1 MKTNL
6 KKQIKDLMGILN
18 PISENRYQYEQ
29 NEETFN
35 LYYLDADK
43 EQRIIGDKLTADQ
56 MVAVLS
62 VLNEKHDCDIPYT
75 YQGTYSCNMK
85 YFMNSGL
92 RLRSMLCNLI
102 VDNRTI
108 VFKSQIQVT
117 LRPDKYVSI
126 RPFIKELRWSN
137 KQDGLVV
144 VDVENEEEFSI
155 DCLSDSECAA
165 ILQQLVYQRLVKFK

>member
-1 MKTNL
+1 MKRNI
-6 KKQIKDLMGILN
+6 KKEIKDLMGILN
-18 PISENRYQYEQ
+18 PISDYRYQYSIHGGIY
-29 NEETFN
+29 T

-43 EQRIIGDKLTADQ
+43 EQRIIGENLTPDQ

-62 VLNEKHDCDIPYT
+62 VLNEKHACDIPYT
-75 YQGTYSCNMK
+75 HQGTYHCNMK
-85 YFMNSGL
+85 YFMASGL

-108 VFKSQIQVT
+108 VLKSQIQVT

-137 KQDGLVV
+137 KQDGIVV
-144 VDVENEEEFSI
+144 VDAENEEEFSI
-155 DCLSDSECAA
+155 DCLPDSECAT
-165 ILQQLVYQRLVKFK
+165 ILQQLVYQRLVEIK